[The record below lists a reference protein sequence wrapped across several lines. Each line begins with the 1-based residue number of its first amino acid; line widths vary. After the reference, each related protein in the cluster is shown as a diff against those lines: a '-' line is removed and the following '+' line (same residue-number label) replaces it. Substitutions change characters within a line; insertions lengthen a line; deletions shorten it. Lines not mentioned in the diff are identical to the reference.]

1 MKIMKRIYQFLLL
14 AAGCAAL
21 TTACSD
27 DDDSYLVRE
36 TDSIRFA
43 SCLASSKQITL
54 RCNGSWRT
62 VIPEDAGWLSTSPS
76 EGVGSGAFEWIAV
89 SATHNRSAERT
100 ATIYLESGGRQYPIT
115 VTQADGAV
123 VYGAPYVEGN
133 LIEQEPSKSRLCF
146 TYANAYG
153 DETIDVSC
161 TLSGDSQGL
170 SVAGAS
176 VSLVNGGATVALDI
190 AGTPTVPGYG
200 SPTG

>member
-62 VIPEDAGWLSTSPS
+62 VIPRRRPDGFRPLPPKASAAARSSGSPFRPRTTVPPSAPRPSTSKAAAGNIRSRSRRPTAPS
-76 EGVGSGAFEWIAV
+76 FTARPMSKATSSSRSRPKRA
-89 SATHNRSAERT
+89 SA
-100 ATIYLESGGRQYPIT
+100 
-115 VTQADGAV
+115 
-123 VYGAPYVEGN
+123 
-133 LIEQEPSKSRLCF
+133 
-146 TYANAYG
+146 
-153 DETIDVSC
+153 
-161 TLSGDSQGL
+161 
-170 SVAGAS
+170 
-176 VSLVNGGATVALDI
+176 
-190 AGTPTVPGYG
+190 
-200 SPTG
+200 SPTPMPMATKRST

>member
-62 VIPEDAGWLSTSPS
+62 VIPEDA
-76 EGVGSGAFEWIAV
+76 
-89 SATHNRSAERT
+89 
-100 ATIYLESGGRQYPIT
+100 
-115 VTQADGAV
+115 
-123 VYGAPYVEGN
+123 
-133 LIEQEPSKSRLCF
+133 
-146 TYANAYG
+146 
-153 DETIDVSC
+153 
-161 TLSGDSQGL
+161 
-170 SVAGAS
+170 
-176 VSLVNGGATVALDI
+176 
-190 AGTPTVPGYG
+190 
-200 SPTG
+200 

>member
-100 ATIYLESGGRQYPIT
+100 ATIYLESGGRQ
-115 VTQADGAV
+115 
-123 VYGAPYVEGN
+123 
-133 LIEQEPSKSRLCF
+133 
-146 TYANAYG
+146 
-153 DETIDVSC
+153 
-161 TLSGDSQGL
+161 
-170 SVAGAS
+170 
-176 VSLVNGGATVALDI
+176 
-190 AGTPTVPGYG
+190 
-200 SPTG
+200 

>member
-76 EGVGSGAFEWIAV
+76 EGCLLYTSDA
-89 SATHNRSAERT
+89 
-100 ATIYLESGGRQYPIT
+100 
-115 VTQADGAV
+115 AD
-123 VYGAPYVEGN
+123 E
-133 LIEQEPSKSRLCF
+133 
-146 TYANAYG
+146 
-153 DETIDVSC
+153 
-161 TLSGDSQGL
+161 
-170 SVAGAS
+170 
-176 VSLVNGGATVALDI
+176 
-190 AGTPTVPGYG
+190 
-200 SPTG
+200 